1 VKSLAHLGL
10 IRIDRQQEKD
20 SSAAR
25 MITYAK
31 HLARLLTTPSCLQDR
46 SPVDAMLLVGFT
58 MASLVIDAE
67 VRSMMRVQGCRARVA
82 NRLADSPSGSPR
94 CAAVSKRR
102 PFLAGQRMRQRT
114 GRAREVSPLRLQTQN
129 LTIASK
135 AARVNGEQ
143 VSVLGWLWWRL
154 SVRRVAKLRRM
165 IISKLFMLL
174 SVAFAGRIRRSSF
187 KGRTARPIRAFDS

>member
-1 VKSLAHLGL
+1 VRKQLAMSDVDLL
-10 IRIDRQQEKD
+10 IHHMG
-20 SSAAR
+20 AR
-25 MITYAK
+25 AV
-31 HLARLLTTPSCLQDR
+31 PQ
-46 SPVDAMLLVGFT
+46 PV
-58 MASLVIDAE
+58 
-67 VRSMMRVQGCRARVA
+67 
-82 NRLADSPSGSPR
+82 SGG
-94 CAAVSKRR
+94 
-102 PFLAGQRMRQRT
+102 FLAGQRMRQWT

-143 VSVLGWLWWRL
+143 VSVLGWLGWRL

-174 SVAFAGRIRRSSF
+174 SVAFAGKIRRSSF